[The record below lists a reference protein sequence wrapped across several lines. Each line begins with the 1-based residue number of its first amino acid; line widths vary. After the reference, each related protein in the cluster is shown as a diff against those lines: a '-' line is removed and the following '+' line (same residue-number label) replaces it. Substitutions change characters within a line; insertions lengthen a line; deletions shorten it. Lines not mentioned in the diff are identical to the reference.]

1 MLRTHP
7 RERLHVLIY
16 DCQQTAPHD
25 LLTPSNMCDDASLA
39 RKLESC
45 VEGQTDSIVRLY
57 VRSRLGFTTT
67 YTPLAVDIRDNI
79 ICDGCIVVAI
89 QVVRC

>member
-25 LLTPSNMCDDASLA
+25 LLTPSDMCDDASLA
-39 RKLESC
+39 RKLEGC
-45 VEGQTDSIVRLY
+45 VEGQTDSIECLHI
-57 VRSRLGFTTT
+57 RSRLGFTTT
-67 YTPLAVDIRDNI
+67 YAPLAVDIRDNI
-79 ICDGCIVVAI
+79 IRDGCIVVAI
-89 QVVRC
+89 WVIRC